1 MTQMGHGLDGSVA
14 KAYGPIRIILAL
26 IAAVIFALIYAVVYF
41 TDSSNLA
48 GRISA

>member
-26 IAAVIFALIYAVVYF
+26 IEYI
-41 TDSSNLA
+41 N
-48 GRISA
+48 R